1 MELIAILQDG
11 RLEKPLDRLPAEAA
25 AVLDGTVQ
33 LYRAAG
39 FVAPWIAY
47 LAVEEGTCVGT
58 CAFKAPPRDG
68 CVEIAYYSFAEGRGV
83 ATRMASALVD
93 IASQS
98 GPGLAVKAQT
108 LPEESASTAV
118 LRKLDF
124 ELRGPVEHPEDGTV
138 WEWQRRI

>member
-1 MELIAILQDG
+1 MELIAILEDG
-11 RLEKPLDRLPAEAA
+11 TLEKRLEGLPSQAAEVISGA
-25 AVLDGTVQ
+25 TR
-33 LYRAAG
+33 LYRARG
-39 FVAPWIAY
+39 FVAPWIGY
-47 LAVEEGTCVGT
+47 LAVEDGACVGT
-58 CAFKAPPRDG
+58 CAFKAPPQDG

-108 LPEESASTAV
+108 LPEESASTAL

-124 ELRGPVEHPEDGTV
+124 ELLGPVEHPEDGTV
-138 WEWQRRI
+138 WEWQRRS

>member
-11 RLEKPLDRLPAEAA
+11 RLEKPLDRLPAQAA
-25 AVLDGTVQ
+25 VVLDGTVQ

-47 LAVEEGTCVGT
+47 LAVEEGACVGT
-58 CAFKAPPRDG
+58 CAFKSPPRDG

-98 GPGLAVKAQT
+98 APGLAVKAQT
-108 LPEESASTAV
+108 LPNESASTAV

-124 ELRGPVEHPEDGTV
+124 ELLGPVEHPEDGTV
-138 WEWQRRI
+138 WEWQRRT